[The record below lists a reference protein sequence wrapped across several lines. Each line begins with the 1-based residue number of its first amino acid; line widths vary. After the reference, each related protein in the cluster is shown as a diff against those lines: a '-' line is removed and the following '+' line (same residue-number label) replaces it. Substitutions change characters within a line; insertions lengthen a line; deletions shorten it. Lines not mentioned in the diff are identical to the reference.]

1 VNGVIRITGVTADAH
16 GLYRV
21 PETILDHLRLPGG
34 IRFEDVTIAQGNPA
48 SNGAAARDSL
58 IIDTGSS
65 DACGAHHLSP

>member
-1 VNGVIRITGVTADAH
+1 
-16 GLYRV
+16 V